1 MLYQRLSAIFLLA
14 LFLVAS
20 GCGGGPGTKEIT
32 VRPVGDQMQYEMKE
46 FTVQPGQQV
55 RIIFENTASSPA
67 MRHNVV
73 VLNTNDPEVV
83 NRVGQAALSAGES
96 AGYIPA
102 DKAIIA
108 NTAMSDPGETVEV
121 TFTAPEE
128 PGDYT
133 YICTFPGH
141 FTTMQGTMHVVEG

>member
-1 MLYQRLSAIFLLA
+1 M
-14 LFLVAS
+14 
-20 GCGGGPGTKEIT
+20 KEVT
-32 VRPVGDQMQYEMKE
+32 VRPVGNQMKYETTE

-67 MRHNVV
+67 MSHNVV

-83 NRVGQAALSAGES
+83 DRVGQAALSAGEGT
-96 AGYIPA
+96 GYIPA

-108 NTAMSDPGETVEV
+108 NTAMSKPGETVEV

-141 FTTMQGTMHVVEG
+141 YTTMQGTMYVSEG